1 MIVRDRRDEAD
12 GVVSLTLAD
21 PEGHDLPVWTAGAHV
36 DLTVDLGD
44 DAHVVRQYSLS
55 SDPADRAAWRL
66 GVLREPAGRGGSEF
80 VCTKLDVGDLV
91 EVSAPRNHFELA
103 PATDYLFV
111 AGGIGIT
118 PILAMIA
125 HARAVGA
132 RWSLV
137 YGGRTRSSMAFL
149 DELAVYG
156 ERVTVVP
163 QDEQGLL
170 PLAAVLGD
178 LDPRTA
184 VYACG
189 PEAMLAAVE
198 ATVPHRAALH
208 LERFTPKVIEV
219 EGPDEAF
226 QVEFATS
233 GLTATVPAESTVL
246 AVAEELGLPVDFS
259 CREGTCGSCETPILT
274 GRAEH
279 RDSVLDEAEQAENTC
294 LMICVSRAERGCTTL
309 RLDL

>member
-1 MIVRDRRDEAD
+1 MELIVRDRRDEAD
-12 GVVSLTLAD
+12 GVVSLALAHPD
-21 PEGHDLPVWTAGAHV
+21 GHDLPAWTAGAHV
-36 DLTVDLGD
+36 DLALDEGI
-44 DAHVVRQYSLS
+44 VRQYSLS
-55 SDPADRAAWRL
+55 SDPADRTAWRL

-91 EVSAPRNHFELA
+91 QVSTPRNHFELV
-103 PATDYLFV
+103 PAERYLFV

-125 HARAVGA
+125 GARAHGGD
-132 RWSLV
+132 WSLL

-156 ERVTVVP
+156 DRVTVVP

-170 PLAAVLGD
+170 PLADVLGD
-178 LDPRTA
+178 LDPDTLI
-184 VYACG
+184 YACG
-189 PEAMLAAVE
+189 PEPMLAAVE
-198 ATVPHRAALH
+198 AAVPDRDALH
-208 LERFTPKVIEV
+208 LERFTPKVIEG

-226 QVEFATS
+226 EVEFAAS
-233 GLTATVPAESTVL
+233 GLTATVPAGASILEI
-246 AVAEELGLPVDFS
+246 AEELDLPVDFS
-259 CREGTCGSCETPILT
+259 CREGTCGSCETPILA

-279 RDSVLDEAEQAENTC
+279 RDSVLESDEQAENSC
-294 LMICVSRAERGCTTL
+294 LLICVSRAERGCTTL